1 MLARISEIRVDA
13 RIIVSTFYIYI
24 YPFEISEIVLLE
36 KAGTAVSRDRSG
48 VNFTRF
54 RREI

>member
-36 KAGTAVSRDRSG
+36 KAVSRDRSA
-48 VNFTRF
+48 
-54 RREI
+54 